1 MLGVE
6 DVQIGLGSESLGSVY
21 RNALGAWQDCV
32 GEELKSF
39 CQSQN
44 DQCRIRIQGKRL
56 TRFTWK
62 IPVKRCVIV
71 SIQSQPELADKML
84 IMAAVN
90 SSWVSLYDSECV
102 FVYIIYYTVSTGA
115 GWQDAYNGSGER
127 KSNVSLWFAA
137 ADKQRRVTD
146 RKSTVGAEA
155 TRGRSPPT
163 TGRPLALGVL
173 VKL

>member
-1 MLGVE
+1 MCRLGWAVRVWDLYTGTLWGLDRIVLGRSWKVSASPKRISVE
-6 DVQIGLGSESLGSVY
+6 LES
-21 RNALGAWQDCV
+21 R
-32 GEELKSF
+32 
-39 CQSQN
+39 
-44 DQCRIRIQGKRL
+44 GKRL